1 MKSDDHIQW
10 QEAINSEKESILDHD
25 TFEFVDYDAVPTE
38 KTLLDS
44 RWVFRI
50 KNDGRYKARF
60 VVKGFTQVQGV
71 DYMKTYAPVMSKSSL
86 RCLLSIAALENWDID
101 QMDVKTAFL
110 HGELDTDLYLRT
122 PQGFDVPNGK
132 VIKLKK
138 SLYGLKQAP
147 LIWYNTLKDFL
158 LSQGFEKNMFD
169 SSVFTR
175 RQDGNT
181 LIIGVYVDDLLITG
195 NNRDDINAFKA
206 AISATFNMEDL
217 GELHK
222 ILGMEITRDRVARTL
237 KISQSQ
243 YIKKLLVK
251 FNVQPHKRHAPVPL
265 CKATFNA
272 TFQDLKNQQP
282 LDPKLP
288 YRSVIGAILYLSVCT
303 RPDLAFA
310 ISTLASFN
318 SNPRLC
324 HWRAAKELLSY
335 IHSTPEEGIT
345 YGKRLDDTLHQI
357 SVYADAD
364 YASKHNDRRS
374 RGGSICYMNGGPI
387 DWHTSLQSTIAKC
400 TTESELY
407 AMSAACSNV
416 TLIRH
421 FLNSIGYQQSAIKC
435 YEDNKGAVDWIHTDS
450 NSSRLRQI
458 EVEARWL
465 KQRVQRGEFE
475 MLKIPT
481 ADQRADMLT
490 KCMDPTPFYNQMG
503 LNGMT
508 NRLQVSS
515 YLTEAG
521 KDEKL

>member
-1 MKSDDHIQW
+1 M
-10 QEAINSEKESILDHD
+10 
-25 TFEFVDYDAVPTE
+25 
-38 KTLLDS
+38 
-44 RWVFRI
+44 
-50 KNDGRYKARF
+50 
-60 VVKGFTQVQGV
+60 
-71 DYMKTYAPVMSKSSL
+71 
-86 RCLLSIAALENWDID
+86 
-101 QMDVKTAFL
+101 
-110 HGELDTDLYLRT
+110 
-122 PQGFDVPNGK
+122 
-132 VIKLKK
+132 
-138 SLYGLKQAP
+138 
-147 LIWYNTLKDFL
+147 
-158 LSQGFEKNMFD
+158 
-169 SSVFTR
+169 
-175 RQDGNT
+175 
-181 LIIGVYVDDLLITG
+181 
-195 NNRDDINAFKA
+195 
-206 AISATFNMEDL
+206 
-217 GELHK
+217 
-222 ILGMEITRDRVARTL
+222 
-237 KISQSQ
+237 
-243 YIKKLLVK
+243 
-251 FNVQPHKRHAPVPL
+251 
-265 CKATFNA
+265 
-272 TFQDLKNQQP
+272 
-282 LDPKLP
+282 DPKLP

-335 IHSTPEEGIT
+335 IHSTQDEGIT
-345 YGKRLDDTLHQI
+345 YGKQLDDTLHQI

-374 RGGSICYMNGGPI
+374 RGGYIFYMNGGPI

-435 YEDNKGAVDWIHTDS
+435 YEDNKGAVDWIHTES

-465 KQRVQRGEFE
+465 KERVQRGEFE
-475 MLKIPT
+475 MLKIAT

-508 NRLQVSS
+508 NRLKVSS
-515 YLTEAG
+515 YLTEAEIN
-521 KDEKL
+521 EKL